1 MKKLITLLIAIT
13 ITSAGIKANQFD
25 DDRGRSNDP
34 RRIEIRKDV
43 RQLQRFEQK
52 LDKFSYAMLVGDLYT
67 ARYLKNEILDD
78 MERELN
84 ENNRNKYRDRM
95 DVMPYSKRRVEG
107 NGDYGTIYS
116 KRNGAA
122 NANWKLSDR
131 RLFEIQSELYFEFR
145 NLRLNRG
152 RRGIMNENRHRAI
165 MYEFRDTMKKEI
177 RQERGEIN
185 KTRRGNNW

>member
-145 NLRLNRG
+145 NLRLNR
-152 RRGIMNENRHRAI
+152 
-165 MYEFRDTMKKEI
+165 
-177 RQERGEIN
+177 
-185 KTRRGNNW
+185 